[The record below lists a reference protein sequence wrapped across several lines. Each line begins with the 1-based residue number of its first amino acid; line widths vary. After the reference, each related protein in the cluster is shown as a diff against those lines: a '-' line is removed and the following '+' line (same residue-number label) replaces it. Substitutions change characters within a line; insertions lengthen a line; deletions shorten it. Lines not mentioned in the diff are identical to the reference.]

1 MSVIKLSDY
10 QKFKERQVKEIRVYE
25 LAKELNI
32 TNRKILNVIEKYTDV
47 KVFSHMSSVDPS
59 SANEIIT
66 AVKIWR
72 KKNENTSDI

>member
-1 MSVIKLSDY
+1 M
-10 QKFKERQVKEIRVYE
+10 YE

-32 TNRKILNVIEKYTDV
+32 TNREILNVIEKYTSV
-47 KVFSHMSSVDPS
+47 KVLSHMSSVDPS

-72 KKNENTSDI
+72 CKNNPQRRRLGVFGYYRCSSASCE